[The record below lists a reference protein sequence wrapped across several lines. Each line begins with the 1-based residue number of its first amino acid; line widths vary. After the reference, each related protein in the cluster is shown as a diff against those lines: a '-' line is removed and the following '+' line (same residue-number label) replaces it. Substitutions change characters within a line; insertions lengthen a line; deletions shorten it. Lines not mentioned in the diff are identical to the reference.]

1 MYRSSSITH
10 TAIYNKDFIQVIA
23 GQDFTALLRYV
34 YDSSNTII
42 AITEYSAKYKKQLRC
57 PIDSHNSYDTIR

>member
-1 MYRSSSITH
+1 MYICTDHHQSH
-10 TAIYNKDFIQVIA
+10 TAAIYNKDFIQVIA

-42 AITEYSAKYKKQLRC
+42 AITEYSAK
-57 PIDSHNSYDTIR
+57 I